1 MLSPF
6 VLIAEHL
13 ALQHPLGK
21 RKAQIRDHAWP
32 ERKASVTPT
41 AMNQRPITV
50 DIFPATKVI
59 ASDGVTKGE
68 ALSFADELVMDDVF
82 RIDADAT
89 LVPLKLIAG
98 NNALRRADGAGNIV
112 HLDCCLTLMA
122 PDGDTHEALI
132 LVEVEDDSVADI
144 FLLPLGELRPVID
157 YRLVGLARHT
167 ATRRF
172 AEAASGS
179 FGRGT
184 RITMSDGQMRP
195 IETLAVGD
203 MVLTR
208 DAGKQPI
215 RHIGQATMR
224 ASGSFAPVVITKGA
238 LHNDADLVVRPDH
251 RLFIYQRQDHFGAG
265 RAEVLIKARHLVDH
279 STVLRR
285 RGGFIDYFQLIF
297 DEHHIIYAEGIAAES
312 HLISAQTRHGL
323 PPGIS
328 SPDHAHR
335 PHLDYEVKNSLIPAR
350 QAVSLLRK
358 ASTR

>member
-1 MLSPF
+1 VSFPSP
-6 VLIAEHL
+6 LIVDDL
-13 ALQHPLGK
+13 ALPPRFGK
-21 RKAQIRDHAWP
+21 RNAQRGVHAWP
-32 ERKASVTPT
+32 EAKAGVTPV
-41 AMNQRPITV
+41 AMSQRPITV
-50 DIFPATKVI
+50 DIYPATNVI
-59 ASDGVTKGE
+59 ASDGVAKGE
-68 ALSFADELVMDDVF
+68 TLSFADELVMDDVYQ
-82 RIDADAT
+82 IDAKEGLT
-89 LVPLKLIAG
+89 PLELIADG
-98 NNALRRADGAGNIV
+98 KGLHRADTQGNIV

-122 PDGDTHEALI
+122 PDGDTHEALV

-144 FLLPLGELRPVID
+144 FLLPLGELQPAVD
-157 YRLVGLARHT
+157 YRLVGLERHT

-179 FGRGT
+179 FARGT

-195 IETLAVGD
+195 IETLSIGD

-238 LHNDADLVVRPDH
+238 LHNEADLVVRPDH
-251 RLFIYQRQDHFGAG
+251 RLFIYQREDQLGAG
-265 RAEVLIKARHLVDH
+265 RPEILIKARHLVDH
-279 STVLRR
+279 TTVLRR
-285 RGGFIDYFQLIF
+285 RGGFVDYFQLIF
-297 DEHHIIYAEGIAAES
+297 DDHHIIYAEGIAAES

-323 PPGIS
+323 PAGVS

-335 PHLDYEVKNSLIPAR
+335 PHLDYEVQNSLIPA
-350 QAVSLLRK
+350 QKAVSLLRK

>member
-1 MLSPF
+1 MSSPF
-6 VLIAEHL
+6 VLLAEHL
-13 ALQHPLGK
+13 ALLPPLGK
-21 RKAQIRDHAWP
+21 QIAQICVHAWP

-41 AMNQRPITV
+41 AMSARSITV
-50 DIFPATKVI
+50 DIFPATQVI

-68 ALSFADELVMDDVF
+68 TLSFADELVMDDVF
-82 RIDADAT
+82 QIDADAVLT
-89 LVPLKLIAG
+89 PLNLIADNDG
-98 NNALRRADGAGNIV
+98 LRKADAAGHVV
-112 HLDCCLTLMA
+112 HLDSCLTLMA
-122 PDGDTHEALI
+122 PDGDTHDALV
-132 LVEVEDDSVADI
+132 LVEVEDDTVADI
-144 FLLPLGELRPVID
+144 FLLPLGELRPAVD
-157 YRLVGLARHT
+157 YRLVGVARHT

-184 RITMSDGQMRP
+184 RITMGDGQMRP
-195 IETLAVGD
+195 IETLSAGD

-224 ASGSFAPVVITKGA
+224 ASGSFAPVVITKGT
-238 LHNDADLVVRPDH
+238 LHNEGDLVVRPDH
-251 RLFIYQRQDHFGAG
+251 RLFFYQRKDHFGAG

-279 STVLRR
+279 STVVRR
-285 RGGFIDYFQLIF
+285 RGGFVDYFQLIF
-297 DEHHIIYAEGIAAES
+297 DEHHIIFAEGIAAES

-335 PHLDYEVKNSLIPAR
+335 PHLDYEVKTNLIPPK

-358 ASTR
+358 ASSR